1 MQIEKWVNDTYQ
13 GRWLIEK
20 VDRQRVKRQEAARDT
35 LPDDLTCRLAHE
47 AQKIRHKRIKKE

>member
-20 VDRQRVKRQEAARDT
+20 VNRQRVKRQEAARDT
-35 LPDDLTCRLAHE
+35 LPDEWHMR
-47 AQKIRHKRIKKE
+47 RSR